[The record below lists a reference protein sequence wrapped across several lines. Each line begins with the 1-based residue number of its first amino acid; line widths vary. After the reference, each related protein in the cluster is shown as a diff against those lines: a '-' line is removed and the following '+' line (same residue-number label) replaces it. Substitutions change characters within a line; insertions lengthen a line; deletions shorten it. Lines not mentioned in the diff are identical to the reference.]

1 MAKTEFESD
10 MALVE
15 KSIAKTKY
23 MDSIRLL
30 NQLLDKYKGKKEE
43 TADILSKMSQAYYGL
58 EGVKTDNAIKYLI
71 DSLNIRKEL
80 NQPDIISLEMMNL
93 AYLQDEIGD
102 PKVAITTLSDALEV
116 SKILEDQNLIL
127 SIRCAM
133 ADMLS
138 EVKSSIPEAKKIY
151 AEVMEESEKLNDWE
165 NYFEA
170 CVSLIKIIRDQGNLD
185 EASSVADHNIEKSE
199 RVISGLK
206 TKKEIEEFKEVV
218 SYLYDVSIDLAM
230 ENQDM
235 EKAMDLAKK
244 LNSEK

>member
-15 KSIAKTKY
+15 KSIAKAKY

-30 NQLLDKYKGKKEE
+30 NPLLDKYKGKKEE
-43 TADILSKMSQAYYGL
+43 TADILNKMSQAYYGL

-93 AYLQDEIGD
+93 AYLQDEAGD
-102 PKVAITTLSDALEV
+102 PKIAIATLSDALEV

-151 AEVMEESEKLNDWE
+151 GEVMEESEKLNDWE

-170 CVSLIKIIRDQGNLD
+170 CVSLIKIIRDQGDLD
-185 EASSVADHNIEKSE
+185 EASSVADRNIEKSE

>member
-15 KSIAKTKY
+15 KSITKTKY
-23 MDSIRLL
+23 MDSIRAL

-80 NQPDIISLEMMNL
+80 DQPDIISLEMMNL
-93 AYLQDEIGD
+93 AYLQDEAGD
-102 PKVAITTLSDALEV
+102 PKIATATLSDALEV
-116 SKILEDQNLIL
+116 SKMLEDQNLIL

-151 AEVMEESEKLNDWE
+151 GEVMDESEKSKDWE

-170 CVSLIKIIRDQGNLD
+170 CVALIKIIRDQGDLE
-185 EASSVADHNIEKSE
+185 EASSVADRNIEKAE
-199 RVISGLK
+199 KVISGLK
-206 TKKEIEEFKEVV
+206 TKKEVEEFKEVV

>member
-30 NQLLDKYKGKKEE
+30 NQLVDKYKGKKEE

-93 AYLQDEIGD
+93 AYLQDETGD

-138 EVKSSIPEAKKIY
+138 EVKSSILEAKRIY